1 MDEGGVFK
9 GGKLLK
15 QDYPP
20 ELVLAS
26 FYSSKQCMVN
36 NNVKEVENH
45 QHHITNREADI
56 MPAGGTENLLVIG
69 I

>member
-26 FYSSKQCMVN
+26 FLVVSNAWLTTMLKKLKIINIISPTGRRISCQ
-36 NNVKEVENH
+36 
-45 QHHITNREADI
+45 REALKI
-56 MPAGGTENLLVIG
+56 CL
-69 I
+69 